1 MLLVVARWCDESDF
15 ARAWNVSPLLM
26 KMCAQLITLKNR
38 GAEEPIAYCTIART
52 RAGFTG
58 MRKSTWAEGPGEL
71 RRRAGAPR
79 RASHLP
85 TLGHANG
92 VDLLIS
98 QPEVAWRIKE
108 AAS

>member
-1 MLLVVARWCDESDF
+1 
-15 ARAWNVSPLLM
+15 
-26 KMCAQLITLKNR
+26 
-38 GAEEPIAYCTIART
+38 
-52 RAGFTG
+52 

-71 RRRAGAPR
+71 RRRAGAPQ

-108 AAS
+108 AASERRRRFNCFGAVVPGQTKDWLMDWGRVDA